1 MAISM
6 TGFGRGEY
14 KDDNYQFLV
23 ECKTINH
30 KYADINIRLPRKLSF
45 LEDKARILVK
55 DYIKRGRVDLY
66 IKLDLLGSEDVNLK
80 FDEALATQY
89 VSILKQIKDKF
100 DLVDDISV
108 MNIAKFPDVIKTEE
122 KEDDEDKLWSMLK
135 VALENALLKLKEILL
150 SVFPENLKLKDLG
163 KLVVIPT
170 FYVGNEY
177 NSWKAIFYNN
187 LPNSETEDY
196 RVVDV
201 AMASSAAPVFFPSYD
216 CHIDGGIIA
225 TDPSLASIIYSID
238 EELGKRMDQIRLL
251 SFGTGYCYNSIKE
264 DTSKWGAIDWVISKD
279 PDLPIISV
287 TLEGNA
293 QLSQIFSKKL
303 LDSNYYRVNP
313 KMDKDISM
321 DDTKSMDYLLELA
334 AEYNIKDCINWI
346 NNKWNK
352 I

>member
-80 FDEALATQY
+80 FDEELVTQY

-135 VALENALLKLKEILL
+135 VALENALLKLKEMRSEEGKKLAEDIQNRCDLL
-150 SVFPENLKLKDLG
+150 KNYIEDIEKYSYNVVIDYKEKLKNRISDMLEDPSIIDESRLAQEVAIYADKSSITEEIVRFKSHIEQLKNTVVKNESIGRKIDFLIHEMNRETNTIGSKSSDLNITN
-163 KLVVIPT
+163 LVVE
-170 FYVGNEY
+170 V
-177 NSWKAIFYNN
+177 K
-187 LPNSETEDY
+187 SELEKI
-196 RVVDV
+196 R
-201 AMASSAAPVFFPSYD
+201 
-216 CHIDGGIIA
+216 
-225 TDPSLASIIYSID
+225 
-238 EELGKRMDQIRLL
+238 EQI
-251 SFGTGYCYNSIKE
+251 
-264 DTSKWGAIDWVISKD
+264 
-279 PDLPIISV
+279 
-287 TLEGNA
+287 
-293 QLSQIFSKKL
+293 Q
-303 LDSNYYRVNP
+303 
-313 KMDKDISM
+313 
-321 DDTKSMDYLLELA
+321 
-334 AEYNIKDCINWI
+334 NIE
-346 NNKWNK
+346 
-352 I
+352 

>member
-80 FDEALATQY
+80 FDEELATQY
-89 VSILKQIKDKF
+89 VSILKQIKDTF

-135 VALENALLKLKEILL
+135 IALENALIKLTEMRSEEGKKLAEDIQNRCDLLKNYIEEIEKYSYNVVIDYKEKLKNRINDMLEDPSIIDENRLAQEVAIYADKSSITEEIVRFK
-150 SVFPENLKLKDLG
+150 SHIIQLKNTVVKNESIGRKIDFLIQEMNRETNTIGSKSSDLNITN
-163 KLVVIPT
+163 LVVE
-170 FYVGNEY
+170 V
-177 NSWKAIFYNN
+177 K
-187 LPNSETEDY
+187 SELEKI
-196 RVVDV
+196 R
-201 AMASSAAPVFFPSYD
+201 
-216 CHIDGGIIA
+216 
-225 TDPSLASIIYSID
+225 
-238 EELGKRMDQIRLL
+238 EQI
-251 SFGTGYCYNSIKE
+251 
-264 DTSKWGAIDWVISKD
+264 
-279 PDLPIISV
+279 
-287 TLEGNA
+287 
-293 QLSQIFSKKL
+293 Q
-303 LDSNYYRVNP
+303 
-313 KMDKDISM
+313 
-321 DDTKSMDYLLELA
+321 
-334 AEYNIKDCINWI
+334 NIE
-346 NNKWNK
+346 
-352 I
+352 

>member
-80 FDEALATQY
+80 FDEELATQY
-89 VSILKQIKDKF
+89 VSILKQIKEKF

-135 VALENALLKLKEILL
+135 VALENALLKLKEMRSEEGKKLAEDIQNRCDLL
-150 SVFPENLKLKDLG
+150 KNYIEDIEKYSYNVVIDYKEKLKNRISDMLEDPSIIDESRLAQEVAIYSDKSSITEEIVRFKSHIEQLKNTVVKNESIGRKIDFLIQEMNRETNTIGSKSSDLNITN
-163 KLVVIPT
+163 LVVE
-170 FYVGNEY
+170 V
-177 NSWKAIFYNN
+177 K
-187 LPNSETEDY
+187 SELEKI
-196 RVVDV
+196 R
-201 AMASSAAPVFFPSYD
+201 
-216 CHIDGGIIA
+216 
-225 TDPSLASIIYSID
+225 
-238 EELGKRMDQIRLL
+238 EQI
-251 SFGTGYCYNSIKE
+251 
-264 DTSKWGAIDWVISKD
+264 
-279 PDLPIISV
+279 
-287 TLEGNA
+287 
-293 QLSQIFSKKL
+293 Q
-303 LDSNYYRVNP
+303 
-313 KMDKDISM
+313 
-321 DDTKSMDYLLELA
+321 
-334 AEYNIKDCINWI
+334 NIE
-346 NNKWNK
+346 
-352 I
+352 

>member
-1 MAISM
+1 M
-6 TGFGRGEY
+6 TGFGRGQY

-135 VALENALLKLKEILL
+135 VALENALLKLKEMRSEEGKKLAEDIQNRGDLL
-150 SVFPENLKLKDLG
+150 KNYIEDIEKYSYNVVIDYKEKLKNRISDMLENPSIIDESRLAQEVAIYADKSSITEEIVRFKSHIEQLKNTVVKNESIGRKIDFLIQEMNRETNTIGSKSSDLNITN
-163 KLVVIPT
+163 LVVE
-170 FYVGNEY
+170 V
-177 NSWKAIFYNN
+177 K
-187 LPNSETEDY
+187 SELEKI
-196 RVVDV
+196 R
-201 AMASSAAPVFFPSYD
+201 
-216 CHIDGGIIA
+216 
-225 TDPSLASIIYSID
+225 
-238 EELGKRMDQIRLL
+238 EQI
-251 SFGTGYCYNSIKE
+251 
-264 DTSKWGAIDWVISKD
+264 
-279 PDLPIISV
+279 
-287 TLEGNA
+287 
-293 QLSQIFSKKL
+293 Q
-303 LDSNYYRVNP
+303 
-313 KMDKDISM
+313 
-321 DDTKSMDYLLELA
+321 
-334 AEYNIKDCINWI
+334 NIE
-346 NNKWNK
+346 
-352 I
+352 

>member
-135 VALENALLKLKEILL
+135 VALENALLKLKEMRSEEAKKLAEDIQNRCDLL
-150 SVFPENLKLKDLG
+150 KNYIEDIEKYSYNVVIDYKEKLKNRISDMLEDPSIIDESRLAQEVAIYADKSSITEEIVRFKSHIEQLKNTVVKNESIGRKIDFLIQEMNRETNTIGSKSSDLNITN
-163 KLVVIPT
+163 LVVE
-170 FYVGNEY
+170 V
-177 NSWKAIFYNN
+177 K
-187 LPNSETEDY
+187 SELEKI
-196 RVVDV
+196 R
-201 AMASSAAPVFFPSYD
+201 
-216 CHIDGGIIA
+216 
-225 TDPSLASIIYSID
+225 
-238 EELGKRMDQIRLL
+238 EQI
-251 SFGTGYCYNSIKE
+251 
-264 DTSKWGAIDWVISKD
+264 
-279 PDLPIISV
+279 
-287 TLEGNA
+287 
-293 QLSQIFSKKL
+293 Q
-303 LDSNYYRVNP
+303 
-313 KMDKDISM
+313 
-321 DDTKSMDYLLELA
+321 
-334 AEYNIKDCINWI
+334 NIE
-346 NNKWNK
+346 
-352 I
+352 

>member
-1 MAISM
+1 MENKELSKNKYGIEYTKVGDYYM
-6 TGFGRGEY
+6 PNLVLEKEEKIILNKYGR
-14 KDDNYQFLV
+14 L
-23 ECKTINH
+23 
-30 KYADINIRLPRKLSF
+30 R
-45 LEDKARILVK
+45 
-55 DYIKRGRVDLY
+55 
-66 IKLDLLGSEDVNLK
+66 LK
-80 FDEALATQY
+80 FLKENKKAEYTIMFMNG
-89 VSILKQIKDKF
+89 IL
-100 DLVDDISV
+100 
-108 MNIAKFPDVIKTEE
+108 N
-122 KEDDEDKLWSMLK
+122 
-135 VALENALLKLKEILL
+135 NHLKEILL

-170 FYVGNEY
+170 FYIGNEY

-225 TDPSLASIIYSID
+225 TDPSLASIIYAID

-334 AEYNIKDCINWI
+334 EEYNIKDSINWI

>member
-66 IKLDLLGSEDVNLK
+66 IKLDLLCSEDVNLK

-135 VALENALLKLKEILL
+135 VALENALLKLKEMRSEEGKKLAEDIQNRCDLL
-150 SVFPENLKLKDLG
+150 KNYIEDIEKYSYNVVIDYKEKLKNRISDMLEDPSIIDESRLAQEVAIYADKSSITEEIVRFKSHIEQLKNTVVKNESIGRKIDFLIQEMNRETNTIGSKSSDLNITN
-163 KLVVIPT
+163 LVVE
-170 FYVGNEY
+170 V
-177 NSWKAIFYNN
+177 K
-187 LPNSETEDY
+187 SELEKI
-196 RVVDV
+196 R
-201 AMASSAAPVFFPSYD
+201 
-216 CHIDGGIIA
+216 
-225 TDPSLASIIYSID
+225 
-238 EELGKRMDQIRLL
+238 EQI
-251 SFGTGYCYNSIKE
+251 
-264 DTSKWGAIDWVISKD
+264 
-279 PDLPIISV
+279 
-287 TLEGNA
+287 
-293 QLSQIFSKKL
+293 Q
-303 LDSNYYRVNP
+303 
-313 KMDKDISM
+313 
-321 DDTKSMDYLLELA
+321 
-334 AEYNIKDCINWI
+334 NIE
-346 NNKWNK
+346 
-352 I
+352 

>member
-80 FDEALATQY
+80 FDEELATQY
-89 VSILKQIKDKF
+89 VSILKQIKEKF

-135 VALENALLKLKEILL
+135 VALENALLKLKEMRSEEGKKLAEDIQNRCDLL
-150 SVFPENLKLKDLG
+150 KNYIEDIEKYSYNVVMDYKEKFKNRISDMLEDPSIIEESRLAQEVAIYADKSSITEEIVRFKSHIEQLKNTVVKNESIGRKIDFLIQEMNRETNTIGSKSSDLNITN
-163 KLVVIPT
+163 LVVE
-170 FYVGNEY
+170 V
-177 NSWKAIFYNN
+177 K
-187 LPNSETEDY
+187 SELEKI
-196 RVVDV
+196 R
-201 AMASSAAPVFFPSYD
+201 
-216 CHIDGGIIA
+216 
-225 TDPSLASIIYSID
+225 
-238 EELGKRMDQIRLL
+238 EQI
-251 SFGTGYCYNSIKE
+251 
-264 DTSKWGAIDWVISKD
+264 
-279 PDLPIISV
+279 
-287 TLEGNA
+287 
-293 QLSQIFSKKL
+293 Q
-303 LDSNYYRVNP
+303 
-313 KMDKDISM
+313 
-321 DDTKSMDYLLELA
+321 
-334 AEYNIKDCINWI
+334 NIE
-346 NNKWNK
+346 
-352 I
+352 

>member
-135 VALENALLKLKEILL
+135 VALENALLKLKEMRSEEGKKLAEDIQNRCDLL
-150 SVFPENLKLKDLG
+150 KNYIEDIEKYSYNVVIDYKEKLKNRISDMLEDPSIIDESRLAQEVAIYADKSSITEEIVRFKSHIEQLKYTVVKNESIGRKIDFLIQEMNRETNTIGSKSSDLNITN
-163 KLVVIPT
+163 LVVE
-170 FYVGNEY
+170 V
-177 NSWKAIFYNN
+177 K
-187 LPNSETEDY
+187 SELEKI
-196 RVVDV
+196 R
-201 AMASSAAPVFFPSYD
+201 
-216 CHIDGGIIA
+216 
-225 TDPSLASIIYSID
+225 
-238 EELGKRMDQIRLL
+238 EQI
-251 SFGTGYCYNSIKE
+251 
-264 DTSKWGAIDWVISKD
+264 
-279 PDLPIISV
+279 
-287 TLEGNA
+287 
-293 QLSQIFSKKL
+293 Q
-303 LDSNYYRVNP
+303 
-313 KMDKDISM
+313 
-321 DDTKSMDYLLELA
+321 
-334 AEYNIKDCINWI
+334 NIE
-346 NNKWNK
+346 
-352 I
+352 

>member
-1 MAISM
+1 MISGTSTGSLIALGLAYGM
-6 TGFGRGEY
+6 TPSEISNLYSKENLEY
-14 KDDNYQFLV
+14 IFDKSYSQISRPKYDN
-23 ECKTINH
+23 NH
-30 KYADINIRLPRKLSF
+30 
-45 LEDKARILVK
+45 
-55 DYIKRGRVDLY
+55 
-66 IKLDLLGSEDVNLK
+66 
-80 FDEALATQY
+80 
-89 VSILKQIKDKF
+89 
-100 DLVDDISV
+100 
-108 MNIAKFPDVIKTEE
+108 
-122 KEDDEDKLWSMLK
+122 
-135 VALENALLKLKEILL
+135 LKEILL

-187 LPNSETEDY
+187 LPNSEIEDY

-313 KMDKDISM
+313 NMDKDISM

-334 AEYNIKDCINWI
+334 EEYNIKDCINWI

>member
-135 VALENALLKLKEILL
+135 VALENALLKLKEMRSEEGKKLAEDIQNRCDLL
-150 SVFPENLKLKDLG
+150 KNYIEDIEKYSYN
-163 KLVVIPT
+163 VVI
-170 FYVGNEY
+170 
-177 NSWKAIFYNN
+177 
-187 LPNSETEDY
+187 DY
-196 RVVDV
+196 
-201 AMASSAAPVFFPSYD
+201 
-216 CHIDGGIIA
+216 
-225 TDPSLASIIYSID
+225 
-238 EELGKRMDQIRLL
+238 
-251 SFGTGYCYNSIKE
+251 
-264 DTSKWGAIDWVISKD
+264 
-279 PDLPIISV
+279 
-287 TLEGNA
+287 
-293 QLSQIFSKKL
+293 KK
-303 LDSNYYRVNP
+303 N
-313 KMDKDISM
+313 
-321 DDTKSMDYLLELA
+321 
-334 AEYNIKDCINWI
+334 
-346 NNKWNK
+346 
-352 I
+352 